1 MLIIIPNVHF
11 GFQIGLHGC
20 LTFMD
25 LYDSWWITQPSL
37 DIWAMPFFPPSRP
50 IGMAYLCTGVGV
62 LKPHLT
68 WFWTAVQKKHKSTTI
83 SKLTE
88 CGRIMKDAF
97 LLKYILLYIPRFD
110 AESSMYPI
118 KSYHF
123 DGPWGD
129 FCTHNMSSSGMNS
142 KGFIQPRKGTSLVRT
157 NLDGGTDHEP
167 SNPKLSSLPK
177 HLLHLSVGVE
187 RFHWHCPVHESSIRS
202 LWYGGFPK

>member
-1 MLIIIPNVHF
+1 MIH
-11 GFQIGLHGC
+11 GGLPSH
-20 LTFMD
+20 LWTFE
-25 LYDSWWITQPSL
+25 LCPFSAFEANRNGVSL
-37 DIWAMPFFPPSRP
+37 HRRGRFEATPDMILNGSA
-50 IGMAYLCTGVGV
+50 
-62 LKPHLT
+62 
-68 WFWTAVQKKHKSTTI
+68 KKHKSTTI

-88 CGRIMKDAF
+88 CGRIMKDGF

-187 RFHWHCPVHESSIRS
+187 RFH
-202 LWYGGFPK
+202 